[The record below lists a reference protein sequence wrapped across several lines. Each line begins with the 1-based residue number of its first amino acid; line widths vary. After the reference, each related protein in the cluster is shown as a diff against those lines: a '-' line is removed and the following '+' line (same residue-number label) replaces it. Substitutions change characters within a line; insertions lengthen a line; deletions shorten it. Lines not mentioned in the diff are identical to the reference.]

1 MKFHFLTIF
10 PEYFDILGLGILG
23 RAAKEGRF
31 EVNVVNIRD
40 FSLDKHH
47 KTDDYPYGGGAGM
60 VMTPDPIVRAVEATD
75 PDHKALRVYLSP
87 KGEPFRQAMAK
98 ELSGC
103 EEILFLCGGYEGVDE
118 RAIELCIDREI
129 SIGDYVL
136 TSGELP
142 ALVVMNAVSRY
153 IEGVLGSAES
163 TVEESFSSGL
173 LEYPQYTRPQVYRGL
188 AVPCRPRC
196 AGERQSRRSGRLAG
210 EKGVGDHKRTSPR
223 PTGQITQRAGNAAR
237 RTSDRCDAV
246 RRVPRAEHK
255 KGSAAKMLPGNF
267 FRPDGEKI

>member
-60 VMTPDPIVRAVEATD
+60 VMTPDPI
-75 PDHKALRVYLSP
+75 VYLSP

-188 AVPCRPRC
+188 AVPDVLVSGNH
-196 AGERQSRRSGRLAG
+196 GEVDAWRAKKAL
-210 EKGVGDHKRTSPR
+210 E
-223 PTGQITQRAGNAAR
+223 ITRER
-237 RTSDRCDAV
+237 
-246 RRVPRAEHK
+246 
-255 KGSAAKMLPGNF
+255 
-267 FRPDGEKI
+267 RPDLLDK